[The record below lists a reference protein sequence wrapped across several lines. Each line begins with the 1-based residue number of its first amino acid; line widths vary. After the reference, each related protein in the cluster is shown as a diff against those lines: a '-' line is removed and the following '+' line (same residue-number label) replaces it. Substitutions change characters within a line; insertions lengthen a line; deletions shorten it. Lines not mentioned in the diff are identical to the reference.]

1 MMNTILTH
9 LDRIADDADYY
20 VIKSKN
26 EIHLTIDD
34 FAGFDEDWNE
44 IDREFVDPEAVEET
58 LAWLCDNASAI
69 TDNFYTRY
77 QFGDVVVVL
86 GYSSYDI

>member
-44 IDREFVDPEAVEET
+44 IDREFADPEAVAET
-58 LAWLCDNASAI
+58 LAWLRDNASTI
-69 TDNFYTRY
+69 SNDLYTY
-77 QFGDVVVVL
+77 YHIGDVVVVL

>member
-26 EIHLTIDD
+26 EIHLTIED
-34 FAGFDEDWNE
+34 FAGFDENWIE
-44 IDREFVDPEAVEET
+44 IDREYVNPEAIAET
-58 LAWLCDNASAI
+58 LAWLRDNASFI
-69 TDNFYTRY
+69 SDDFYTRY
-77 QFGDVVVVL
+77 QIGNVVVVL